1 MTEQKVNTGTR
12 IGAMMLDHIAMTMIA
27 MVFFIPGMITSFIKA
42 FEITHEQNN
51 PAIFGEL
58 SYIGVIG
65 FALYFCKDCI
75 NGRSIAKRTLKLQV
89 VDNLN
94 GSVASPLKTFVRN
107 IFIVIWPIEVIMT
120 LINPNRRIGDYV
132 AGTKVI
138 SFNPELEQPKINIGQ
153 IGLSLV
159 LAIGITFVAMMPLQK
174 AMSKLETTPIS
185 YVESSLNENAANEM
199 MQLFS
204 DSLGNYATA
213 DIRIYDQIKENKDL
227 KYISVIL
234 RLKTNLLEYDDDFK
248 KIESSTISL
257 LHSKFPEETFIG
269 QIKFVYQQPGSIIS
283 RTTILDW
290 RRKE

>member
-12 IGAMMLDHIAMTMIA
+12 IGAMILDHIAMTMIA

-94 GSVASPLKTFVRN
+94 GNIASPLKTFVRN
-107 IFIVIWPIEVIMT
+107 IFIIIWPIEVIMT

-132 AGTKVI
+132 AGTKVVI
-138 SFNPELEQPKINIGQ
+138 FNPELEQPKINIGQ
-153 IGLSLV
+153 IGLSLA

-185 YVESSLNENAANEM
+185 YVESSINENAANEM

-204 DSLGNYATA
+204 DSLGTYATA

-234 RLKTNLLEYDDDFK
+234 RLKTNLLEYDENFK
-248 KIESSTISL
+248 KFESSTISL

>member
-1 MTEQKVNTGTR
+1 M
-12 IGAMMLDHIAMTMIA
+12 ILDHIAMTMIA

-58 SYIGVIG
+58 SYIGVVG

-269 QIKFVYQQPGSIIS
+269 QIKFVYQQHESIIS